1 MPYCAFTTNFTG
13 WPKIASSYPKLL
25 VYLKAKIGY
34 FFLLTDEPCK
44 RFCCRRRQSE
54 VENATADL
62 LQSLT
67 EEDCSGVVE
76 ISFDGEMMSTDAC
89 VDVTAS

>member
-1 MPYCAFTTNFTG
+1 
-13 WPKIASSYPKLL
+13 
-25 VYLKAKIGY
+25 VYIGLDI
-34 FFLLTDEPCK
+34 FLLIDLLCR

-67 EEDCSGVVE
+67 EKDCSDVVE
-76 ISFDGEMMSTDAC
+76 ISFDGEMMSSDAC
-89 VDVTAS
+89 VANTT